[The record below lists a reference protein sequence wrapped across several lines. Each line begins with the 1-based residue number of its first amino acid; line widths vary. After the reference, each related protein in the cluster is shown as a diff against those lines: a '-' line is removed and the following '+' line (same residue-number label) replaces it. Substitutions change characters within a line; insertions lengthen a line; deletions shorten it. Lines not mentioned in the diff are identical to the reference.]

1 MRKIFMTAM
10 GLMVLSGCGT
20 TGDEVLRTNRELKY
34 KNILVMPFTQKESEQ
49 ANAPLAQG
57 NFINELSLF
66 PDIQIVG
73 RGQMD
78 ETTIKN
84 LGVTHPDSFGSL
96 DFSTSPEGDE
106 RRKKVLESF
115 QVDVIVFGSNYID
128 QGLDSLIIQMMDA
141 TNGAIILSFVKDSSI
156 PGGLT
161 DEVTAD
167 IARKAAQKV
176 TDFLKENVVITRFHR
191 R

>member
-106 RRKKVLESF
+106 
-115 QVDVIVFGSNYID
+115 
-128 QGLDSLIIQMMDA
+128 
-141 TNGAIILSFVKDSSI
+141 
-156 PGGLT
+156 
-161 DEVTAD
+161 
-167 IARKAAQKV
+167 
-176 TDFLKENVVITRFHR
+176 
-191 R
+191 